1 MARLPTINMRRKFA
15 TGGGTATEDIPA
27 AAGGAG
33 AFPSTT
39 LTDDEGY
46 PIVKPLSGTTPDQ
59 KIGLTEGEKLTPT
72 QMGIQTGEDVQSVSV
87 ATDTAAPTVT
97 TEQASSTGLNV
108 ASPTMA
114 EAVNFKQSADSYAA
128 YVDVNS
134 PTATAAQGSLSAQ
147 SIIGDPSTAA
157 YTNAIQGT
165 VSAGAQVTAA
175 QGQVSNLSTV
185 KGQLESL
192 FTAMDSGEDLPAWA
206 APAVRKVNAMMQQR
220 GLGAS
225 SMAAAAI
232 TQAVYESAIP
242 IAAQDAKT
250 YATVDL
256 QNLNNQQQAAL
267 QNATIYAA
275 MDKQNL
281 DARLQSAVNNARS
294 FLSIDT
300 ANLTNEQQSHTIT
313 HQLGMQKLFNDSAAE
328 NAERQFNA
336 KSNNQVMEFFSELG
350 TQVEN
355 ANSTREAAMRQ
366 FNGDQGNATGRFVAQ
381 MEDSRQKFNANMAV
395 QIDQSNADW
404 RRNINTANTSLVNE
418 TNRVN
423 AQNLLGLT
431 VSSQNQLWQRYRDEA
446 SWVLQKSESAA
457 GRAHSF
463 AMTSQQNDFSRDT
476 YEQEFKDNM
485 YGEMGKAVLYKI
497 FDMI

>member
-1 MARLPTINMRRKFA
+1 MARLPNLPMRRRFQEGGA
-15 TGGGTATEDIPA
+15 TTENIPTTQ
-27 AAGGAG
+27 GGAG
-33 AFPSTT
+33 EFPSTT
-39 LTDDEGY
+39 QKDDEGT
-46 PIVKPLSGTTPDQ
+46 PFVTPLSGVKPEQ
-59 KIGLTEGEKLTPT
+59 KIGLTTGEKLTPQ
-72 QMGIQTGEDVQSVSV
+72 QMSLQSGEDVQDVSI
-87 ATDTAAPTVT
+87 ATQTAAPTVT
-97 TEQASSTGLNV
+97 TGQATSTGLNV
-108 ASPTMA
+108 NVPGAT
-114 EAVNFKQSADSYAA
+114 EAVNFKQSAENYSA
-128 YVDVNS
+128 YVDENS
-134 PTATAAQGSLSAQ
+134 PTATAAQGNLSAQ
-147 SIIGDPSTAA
+147 SIIGDPSTMA

-165 VSAGAQVTAA
+165 VSAGSQSTAA

-185 KGQLESL
+185 KGQLESM
-192 FTAMDSGEDLPAWA
+192 FEAIKTGEELPPWA
-206 APAVRKVNAMMQQR
+206 APAVRKVNAIMQQR

-232 TQAVYESAIP
+232 TQAVYESAVP

-256 QNLNNQQQAAL
+256 QNLNNQQQSAL
-267 QNATIYAA
+267 QNATVYAA
-275 MDKQNL
+275 MDKANL

-294 FLSIDT
+294 FLSIDA
-300 ANLTNEQQSHTIT
+300 ANLTNQQQSHTIT
-313 HQLGMQKLFNDSAAE
+313 HQLGMQKLFNDQAAE

-355 ANSTREAAMRQ
+355 ANATREAAMRQ
-366 FNGDQGNATGRFVAQ
+366 FNADQTNATGRFVAQ

-431 VSSQNQLWQRYRDEA
+431 TSAQNQLWQRYRDEA
-446 SWVLQKSESAA
+446 SWVLQKAESAA
-457 GRAHSF
+457 ARAHAF
-463 AMTSQQNDFSRDT
+463 AMSSQQNDFSRDT

-485 YGEMGKAVLYKI
+485 YGEMGKTVLYKI
-497 FDMI
+497 FGLL

>member
-1 MARLPTINMRRKFA
+1 MAKLPIIRRLQQ
-15 TGGGTATEDIPA
+15 GGTATTDLPA
-27 AAGGAG
+27 QPGGAG
-33 AFPSTT
+33 SFPSTET
-39 LTDDEGY
+39 RDEEGTA
-46 PIVKPLSGTTPDQ
+46 IVKPLSGVTPDQ
-59 KIGLTEGEKLTPT
+59 KVGLTTGEKLIPQ
-72 QMGIQTGEDVQSVSV
+72 QMAVQTGEEIGDVSV
-87 ATDTAAPTVT
+87 ATQAGAPTVT
-97 TEQASSTGLNV
+97 TGQASTTGLNV
-108 ASPTMA
+108 STPTA
-114 EAVNFKQSADSYAA
+114 TEAVNFKQSADTYAA
-128 YVDVNS
+128 YVDENS
-134 PTATAAQGSLSAQ
+134 PTATAAQGNLSAQ

-165 VSAGAQVTAA
+165 VSEGSQATAA

-192 FTAMDSGEDLPAWA
+192 FSAIQDGEELPAWA

-256 QNLNNQQQAAL
+256 QNLSNTQQTAL
-267 QNATIYAA
+267 QNATIYAT

-281 DARLQSAVNNARS
+281 DARLQSAVNNAKS
-294 FLSIDT
+294 FLSMDA
-300 ANLTNEQQSHTIT
+300 ANLTNQQQSHAIT
-313 HQLGMQKLFNDSAAE
+313 HQYAMQKLFNDQAAE

-355 ANSTREAAMRQ
+355 ANMTRDAAMRQ
-366 FNGDQGNATGRFVAQ
+366 FNSDQANATGRFVAQ

-404 RRNINTANTSLVNE
+404 RRNINTANTSLTNE

-423 AQNLLGLT
+423 TQNLLGLST
-431 VSSQNQLWQRYRDEA
+431 HAQNQLWQRYRDEA
-446 SWVLQKSESAA
+446 SWVLQRSESAA
-457 GRAHSF
+457 GRAHAF
-463 AMTSQQNDFSRDT
+463 AMTSQQNNFSRDT

-485 YGEMGKAVLYKI
+485 YSEMGKTVLYKVLGLI
-497 FDMI
+497 

>member
-1 MARLPTINMRRKFA
+1 MARLPIIKRLQQ
-15 TGGGTATEDIPA
+15 GGTATEDLPA
-27 AAGGAG
+27 QTGGAG
-33 AFPSTT
+33 AFPGTT
-39 LTDDEGY
+39 NVDEEGTTF
-46 PIVKPLSGTTPDQ
+46 VKPLSGVTPDQ
-59 KIGLTEGEKLTPT
+59 KVGLTTGEKLTPQ
-72 QMGIQTGEDVQSVSV
+72 QMAMQTGEEIGDISV
-87 ATDTAAPTVT
+87 ATQTAAPTVT
-97 TEQASSTGLNV
+97 TGQASTTGLNV
-108 ASPTMA
+108 ATPTA
-114 EAVNFKQSADSYAA
+114 TDAVDFKQSADTYSA
-128 YVDVNS
+128 YVDENS
-134 PTATAAQGSLSAQ
+134 PTATAAQGNLSAQ
-147 SIIGDPSTAA
+147 SIIGDPSTMA

-165 VSAGAQVTAA
+165 VSEGSQATAA
-175 QGQVSNLSTV
+175 QGTVSNLSTV

-192 FTAMDSGEDLPAWA
+192 FTAIKEGEELPAWA
-206 APAVRKVNAMMQQR
+206 APAVRKVNAIMQQR

-256 QNLNNQQQAAL
+256 QNLNNQQQTAL
-267 QNATIYAA
+267 QNATVYAA

-300 ANLTNEQQSHTIT
+300 ANLTNQQQSNTIT
-313 HQLGMQKLFNDSAAE
+313 HQLAMQKLFNDQAAE

-355 ANSTREAAMRQ
+355 ANMTREAAMRQ
-366 FNGDQGNATGRFVAQ
+366 FNADQANATGRFVAQ
-381 MEDSRQKFNANMAV
+381 MEDSRQKFNANMSV

-404 RRNINTANTSLVNE
+404 RRNINTANTSLINE

-423 AQNLLGLT
+423 AQNLLGLST
-431 VSSQNQLWQRYRDEA
+431 HAQNQLWQRYRDEA
-446 SWVLQKSESAA
+446 SWVLQKAESAA
-457 GRAHSF
+457 GRAHAY
-463 AMTSQQNDFSRDT
+463 AMTSQQNEFSRDT
-476 YEQEFKDNM
+476 YEQEFKDNT
-485 YGEMGKAVLYKI
+485 YAEMGKTVLYKVFGLI
-497 FDMI
+497 

>member
-1 MARLPTINMRRKFA
+1 MAKLPIIRRLQQ
-15 TGGGTATEDIPA
+15 GGTATTDLPA
-27 AAGGAG
+27 QPGGAG
-33 AFPSTT
+33 SFPSTET
-39 LTDDEGY
+39 RDEEGLAV
-46 PIVKPLSGTTPDQ
+46 VKPLSGVTPDQ
-59 KIGLTEGEKLTPT
+59 KVGLTTGEKLTPT
-72 QMGIQTGEDVQSVSV
+72 PMAVQTGEDVGGVSI
-87 ATDTAAPTVT
+87 ATQAGAPTVST
-97 TEQASSTGLNV
+97 GQASTTGLNV
-108 ASPTMA
+108 STPTA
-114 EAVNFKQSADSYAA
+114 TEAVNFKQSADTYAA
-128 YVDVNS
+128 YVDENS
-134 PTATAAQGSLSAQ
+134 PTASAATGNLSAA

-165 VSAGAQVTAA
+165 VSEGSQATAA
-175 QGQVSNLSTV
+175 TIDQVSPLSTV

-192 FTAMDSGEDLPAWA
+192 FSAIQDGEELPAWA

-256 QNLNNQQQAAL
+256 QNLSNTQQTAL
-267 QNATIYAA
+267 QNATIYAT

-281 DARLQSAVNNARS
+281 DARLQSAVNNAKS
-294 FLSIDT
+294 FLSMDA
-300 ANLTNEQQSHTIT
+300 ANLTNEQQSHAIT
-313 HQLGMQKLFNDSAAE
+313 HQYAMQKLFNDQAAE

-355 ANSTREAAMRQ
+355 ANMTRDAAMRQ
-366 FNGDQGNATGRFVAQ
+366 FNSDQANATGRFVAQ

-404 RRNINTANTSLVNE
+404 RRNINTANTSLTNE

-423 AQNLLGLT
+423 TQNLLGLST
-431 VSSQNQLWQRYRDEA
+431 AAQNQLWQRYRDEA
-446 SWVLQKSESAA
+446 SWVLQRSESAA
-457 GRAHSF
+457 GRAHAF

-485 YGEMGKAVLYKI
+485 YSEMGKTVLYKVLGI
-497 FDMI
+497 I